1 MSLLYLN
8 EEEATVL
15 EEITRCTYSVADE
28 YNKLM
33 DMEVNGK
40 SIDGFNLYSL
50 KKALDEESKAYLVF
64 KDNSSLLFSIL
75 SKLEDVNNYMENT
88 DTSLTSS
95 SCIIDRIVSVL
106 KIISYYYTNSNI
118 EKRSNFLAELTFLK
132 IMSIYSKIYDDI
144 KSDIKLSDRKS
155 FLLKKYDNL
164 FTMTICESYV
174 VNNNF
179 DFKSAL
185 EEINKIYGSYCD
197 SCFNYF
203 YEIYKATI
211 DDLFINITDEN
222 YEDLSFKGELL
233 SHYVYLR
240 SILVFMDD
248 KDIVNARNYFDLV
261 FNSSSYIGNHKFD
274 KNKKH
279 IKLIEKAF
287 DEVSSD
293 KVRYRDKK

>member
-95 SCIIDRIVSVL
+95 SCIIDRIVSV
-106 KIISYYYTNSNI
+106 
-118 EKRSNFLAELTFLK
+118 LK